1 MVLFFWDGYREHT
14 SDTSVTPT
22 TVWAASDPSGRQWY
36 LAAGSP
42 GCVES
47 VRRSCVD
54 WRDVTPEQDALLQQ
68 HTIQTRAQKK
78 EKLDQEG

>member
-1 MVLFFWDGYREHT
+1 MSFFWDVSREHT
-14 SDTSVTPT
+14 LGTSVENG
-22 TVWAASDPSGRQWY
+22 VWAASDPSGRQRY
-36 LAAGSP
+36 LATGSAG
-42 GCVES
+42 CIES
-47 VRRSCVD
+47 VRRSCAD